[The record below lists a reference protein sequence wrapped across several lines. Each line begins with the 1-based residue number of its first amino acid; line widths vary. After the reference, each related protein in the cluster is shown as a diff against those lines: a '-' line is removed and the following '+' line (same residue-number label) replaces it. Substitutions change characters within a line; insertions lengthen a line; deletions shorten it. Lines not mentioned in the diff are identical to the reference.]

1 LNLTTLFSPA
11 FFRKLFLS
19 FLGALG
25 VALFAQLSIE
35 LDWTEAGISVT
46 GQTFAVLLIGF
57 LLPRPWGIVAL
68 LLYLLLGILGFPVFA
83 DGASGAGVFL
93 KGSGGYLY
101 GFVAGAGLMG
111 WLADKGWGD
120 RFDKILLAMLL
131 GTLVI
136 IAFGLAWLTY
146 LYGFSKA
153 LEYGFYPFIPGAMIK
168 IVAGAIAVWAWQRIK
183 ESSLFA

>member
-1 LNLTTLFSPA
+1 MNLATLFTSS
-11 FFRKLFLS
+11 FFGKLFLS
-19 FLGALG
+19 LLSALII
-25 VALFAQLSIE
+25 AFFAQLSIE

-46 GQTFAVLLIGF
+46 GQTFAVLVIGF

-111 WLADKGWGD
+111 WLADQGWGNQ
-120 RFDKILLAMLL
+120 FGKIILAMLL

-136 IAFGLAWLTY
+136 VAFGIAWLSY
-146 LYGFSKA
+146 LYGFFKA
-153 LEYGFYPFIPGAMIK
+153 LEYGFYPFVPGAIIK
-168 IVAGAIAVWAWQRIK
+168 IVGGAIVVWIWQGLVK
-183 ESSLFA
+183 SSFPT

>member
-1 LNLTTLFSPA
+1 MNLRTLFSPL
-11 FFRKLFLS
+11 FFRKLFLAL
-19 FLGALG
+19 LGAFA

-46 GQTFAVLLIGF
+46 GQTFAVLVVGF
-57 LLPRPWGIVAL
+57 LLSRPWGTVAI

-101 GFVAGAGLMG
+101 GFVAGAALVGY
-111 WLADKGWGD
+111 LADKGWASHFG
-120 RFDKILLAMLL
+120 KSLLAMLL
-131 GTLVI
+131 GTLTIV
-136 IAFGLAWLTY
+136 AFGLAWLTY

-153 LEYGFYPFIPGAMIK
+153 LEYGLYPFISGALVK
-168 IVAGAIAVWAWQRIK
+168 IVAGAIFVWAWKQVEGSR
-183 ESSLFA
+183 LFA

>member
-1 LNLTTLFSPA
+1 MNLTTLFSTG
-11 FFRKLFLS
+11 FFSKFFLS
-19 FLGALG
+19 LFGALT

-35 LDWTEAGISVT
+35 LDWTEAGVSIT
-46 GQTFAVLLIGF
+46 GQTFAVLIIGF

-68 LLYLLLGILGFPVFA
+68 LFYLLLGVLGFPVFA
-83 DGASGAGVFL
+83 EGASGAGVFL

-120 RFDKILLAMLL
+120 QFGKIMLAMLL

-136 IAFGLAWLTY
+136 VVFGLAWLSY

-153 LEYGFYPFIPGAMIK
+153 LEYGLYPFIPGAIIK
-168 IVAGAIAVWAWQRIK
+168 ILAGAIVVWIWQRVK
-183 ESSLFA
+183 KSSLFA